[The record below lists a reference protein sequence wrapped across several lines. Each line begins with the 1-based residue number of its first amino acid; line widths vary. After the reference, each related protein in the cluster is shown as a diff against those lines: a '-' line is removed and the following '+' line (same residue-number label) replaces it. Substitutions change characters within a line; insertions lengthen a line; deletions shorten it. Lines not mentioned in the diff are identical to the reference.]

1 METLLITGKDFNTV
15 KEAVDWSNN
24 VVGRVV
30 PHNSNLKIM
39 KILRFQV
46 VPEGDTFSIVL
57 QVEIERNTSM
67 SSMVIKMRE
76 EMNPPS
82 EEE

>member
-1 METLLITGKDFNTV
+1 MPAAGLAVLKSACIAVLPTGPDPL
-15 KEAVDWSNN
+15 
-24 VVGRVV
+24 VV

-76 EMNPPS
+76 EMTPS